1 MRVQAFW
8 ACLAFW
14 LLAAGATAHAE
25 ECRPIPE
32 GAEVNYL
39 GRDLERNDVLLESMR
54 GKIVVVA
61 FWASYCQPCRQELPF
76 LSNVQDQVG
85 GDELQVVAV
94 NLGENGRTVGQA
106 YRAWKGWGDLLVTR
120 DLRGR
125 ASRAMGVSYVPT
137 TLVFD
142 PRGEFVDASCGFTID
157 GFKKLVGRLNNL
169 ILAERGARESKAT
182 EEGKALEPS

>member
-1 MRVQAFW
+1 MTFCSNRCVGRSW
-8 ACLAFW
+8 SW
-14 LLAAGATAHAE
+14 LSGQ
-25 ECRPIPE
+25 
-32 GAEVNYL
+32 VN
-39 GRDLERNDVLLESMR
+39 
-54 GKIVVVA
+54 
-61 FWASYCQPCRQELPF
+61 CQPCRQELPF

-142 PRGEFVDASCGFTID
+142 PRGEFVDAILRVHD
-157 GFKKLVGRLNNL
+157 RWIQEVGRPPEQPDYGR
-169 ILAERGARESKAT
+169 ARGS
-182 EEGKALEPS
+182 